1 MSNQPSTVVA
11 LPSDRTLAQRATEI
25 SQATAV
31 EQARA
36 VAEVQSAV
44 IVAQQVPRDQGRAI
58 AEMREACGKMRLA
71 ERAFYKVPNRGEGP
85 SVHLMRELAR
95 IWGNIDYGVRELRR
109 DDEVGESEVQAYAW
123 DIQTNTRSTRTFIAP
138 HVRMKNGK
146 RQRLT
151 DIGDIYLSNQN
162 VGARAVRE
170 CIATVLPTDFTEQ
183 AQDICR
189 HTLEHGEGEPL
200 DERISKMLAKFAE
213 LGVKAKQIEE
223 KVGRPRAS
231 WTVGDVARMGVVY
244 RSIVNDGLPLE
255 DEFPAERVTAASV
268 LGDQRADVVDD
279 TTTEMFPEDAA

>member
-1 MSNQPSTVVA
+1 MSEPSTVVA
-11 LPSDRTLAQRATEI
+11 LPSDRTLAQRTTEI

-36 VAEVQSAV
+36 IAEVRGA
-44 IVAQQVPRDQGRAI
+44 IMVAQEVPRDQGRAQ
-58 AEMREACGKMRLA
+58 AEMREACGKLRLA

-95 IWGNIDYGVRELRR
+95 IFGNIDYGVKELRR
-109 DDEVGESEVQAYAW
+109 DDAAGVSEVQAYAW

-138 HVRMKNGK
+138 HVRMVGGK
-146 RQRLT
+146 RKTLT

-200 DERISKMLAKFAE
+200 DERIAKMVAVFGE
-213 LGVKAKQIEE
+213 LGVKPKQLEDKI
-223 KVGRPRAS
+223 GRPRAS
-231 WTVGDVARMGVVY
+231 WTASDVARMKITY
-244 RSIVNDGLPLE
+244 RSITSDGLPLE
-255 DEFPAERVTAASV
+255 DEFPPDRVTAAEVAKSRPAV
-268 LGDQRADVVDD
+268 EGDAQLLPPD
-279 TTTEMFPEDAA
+279 DAA